1 MTRPSAQLLPLV
13 SLLTLLAAA
22 TPACI
27 AAQTSEPS
35 TIHAIHAGASVAVD
49 GRLADDAWAAAAH
62 LSNFTQRELDFGSP
76 ATERTEVAVLYDDD
90 ALYIGFWGYDR
101 EPERILANE
110 MARDFSWGAEDN
122 FEVALDPFDDNR
134 NGYLFVVNANGAM
147 ADALIADNGG
157 TTNRDWD
164 GVWEVGTPR

>member
-110 MARDFSWGAEDN
+110 MAGTSRGERRTTSRW
-122 FEVALDPFDDNR
+122 R
-134 NGYLFVVNANGAM
+134 SIHSTT
-147 ADALIADNGG
+147 IA
-157 TTNRDWD
+157 TATSSS
-164 GVWEVGTPR
+164 